1 MLTSASKL
9 RINHL
14 TKNME
19 NQEKFQGNSQE
30 QQRMEWFENA
40 WKLHE
45 GEIME
50 GYKNDSGYADSLLT
64 RLQTLD
70 SDDEVTIY
78 HVVEEG
84 DMQGDPDSWTSDKGV
99 NITYRVS
106 KLIEILTKAK
116 EDMQLEK
123 VKSRTLEIFQQS
135 SEDDW
140 RDLFGRGTES
150 IFHAAVPLHGDLFE
164 DGINLSE
171 INEAISHSSSIKR
184 KVSK

>member
-1 MLTSASKL
+1 MG
-9 RINHL
+9 
-14 TKNME
+14 
-19 NQEKFQGNSQE
+19 NQEQFQGNAPE

-50 GYKNDSGYADSLLT
+50 GYKNDSGYIDSLLT

-84 DMQGDPDSWTSDKGV
+84 DMHGDPDSWTSDKGV
-99 NITYRVS
+99 DITYRVS
-106 KLIEILTKAK
+106 KLIEMLTKAK

-123 VKSRTLEIFQQS
+123 VRSRTLEIFQQS
-135 SEDDW
+135 TEDGW

-150 IFHAAVPLHGDLFE
+150 IFRAAVPPDYDLLGA
-164 DGINLSE
+164 GINLSE